1 MRLSLV
7 ILIAGALA
15 APAQAQ
21 LGQDACVGV
30 SDSNL
35 PPAFAAWARPATGL
49 DAAVTA
55 AGRLP
60 ELEPDRP
67 LALRLRPMAEVTLP
81 NPPGQLRAGEA
92 AHGGLVAVRVPTQG
106 TWRIAAAGP
115 VWIDVVGPSGA
126 VASTAHGRMA
136 PCTSIRK
143 VVEFPLPAGTW
154 LVQLNGNPGPDL
166 RLMLSRAP

>member
-1 MRLSLV
+1 MRVSLV
-7 ILIAGALA
+7 MMTAVALA
-15 APAQAQ
+15 APALAQ
-21 LGQDACVGV
+21 HAPDACVGV

-35 PPAFAAWARPATGL
+35 PPAFAAWAQPATGL
-49 DAAVTA
+49 DAAAVA

-81 NPPGQLRAGEA
+81 NPPGQVRAGGT
-92 AHGGLVAVRVPTQG
+92 AHGGLVSVRVPTEG
-106 TWRIAAAGP
+106 TWRIAASGP
-115 VWIDVVGPSGA
+115 VWIDVIGPSGA
-126 VASTAHGRMA
+126 VLSTAHGRMA

-154 LVQLNGNPGPDL
+154 LVQINGNPGPDL